1 MNHSAP
7 PIPPKTQGVP
17 AAPPPKSGPPKR
29 NGWEEL
35 LMFAGGLVI
44 FLAGLGGAL
53 RCLFAITA
61 GDGFELS
68 DADRWAVLCG
78 GFRAIGFALQ
88 TAVLLA
94 IFARMTRAN

>member
-17 AAPPPKSGPPKR
+17 AAPPLKSGPPKR

-35 LMFAGGLVI
+35 LMFAGGLIV

-53 RCLFAITA
+53 TCMVAIMA
-61 GDGFELS
+61 D
-68 DADRWAVLCG
+68 DADTWATLRS
-78 GFRAIGFALQ
+78 GFRAMGFALQ

-94 IFARMTRAN
+94 IFARMTRPN